1 MPEPFPVPPAAL
13 LRPQQLL
20 LRIVRHAV
28 KLTDASS
35 GSLCLLNP
43 NTGSLD
49 IEASVGLS
57 ARARRTKL
65 RIGEGITGYV
75 ASSGQVIRIGDV
87 AADRRYVPLDPRVRS
102 EMAVPMLL
110 RGQVVGVLNLDSTQ
124 KDAFSRA
131 HERAIV
137 RLAASATQ
145 SIQLAWEIDRLR
157 VRSEQLESLVD
168 MGQAII
174 SQDQLDHV
182 LQRIARES
190 CRLMNA
196 KLCSLMLLEA
206 GGRELALRA
215 WHGASRAYI
224 QKPNLPVAES
234 LVGVVVNRLKPL
246 TVLNVLGHHRYQH
259 TELARREGLVSLLS
273 VPLIFD
279 NRPLGVL
286 SVYTRQVHR
295 FSNEEIR
302 LLSAMAGL
310 SSVAIAKARLL
321 DRVVRMEDELRASER
336 LSALGWLAAE
346 IAHEIRNPLTVV
358 QMLFHSLMQ
367 ELPLGE
373 TARRD
378 AALIETKMKQMN
390 RILDQVLTFARSSE
404 PDLEPLDARALVQDI
419 LLLTRHKLNEQ
430 RIEVRIDLPDAPAW
444 LRGDRAQLEQAL
456 LNLVLNAC
464 QAMGSGGA
472 LVLSVHL
479 QTHQGRPHVA
489 IGVKDNGP
497 GMTRERQEELFQ
509 PFLSHKKGGTGLGLA
524 LVHKTVQSHGGSVQV
539 KSRRGVGTLFQLLI
553 PAADAPTGGE
563 P

>member
-1 MPEPFPVPPAAL
+1 MAAPFPVPPSAL
-13 LRPQQLL
+13 LRPQELL
-20 LRIVRHAV
+20 QRILKQAV
-28 KLTDASS
+28 KLSGATS

-49 IEASVGLS
+49 IEASVGLG

-65 RIGEGITGYV
+65 RMNEGITGYV
-75 ASSGQVIRIGDV
+75 ASSGQVLRLGDV
-87 AADRRYVPLDPRVRS
+87 AADRRYVPLDSRVRS
-102 EMAVPMLL
+102 ELAVPLAL
-110 RGQVVGVLNLDSTQ
+110 RGQVIGVLNLDSTRPE
-124 KDAFSRA
+124 AFSRRDELA
-131 HERAIV
+131 MV
-137 RLAASATQ
+137 RFAASASQ
-145 SIQLAWEIDRLR
+145 SIRLAWEIDRLR

-174 SQDQLDHV
+174 SQDQLDSV

-215 WHGASRAYI
+215 WYGASRAYI
-224 QKPNLPVAES
+224 KKPNLPVEES

-246 TVLNVLGHHRYQH
+246 TVLNVLGHQRYQH

-273 VPLIFD
+273 VPLVLD
-279 NRPLGVL
+279 NRALGVL
-286 SVYTRQVHR
+286 SVYTREAHR

-302 LLSAMAGL
+302 LLTAMAGL
-310 SSVAIAKARLL
+310 SAVAIAKASLL
-321 DRVVRMEDELRASER
+321 ERVVRMEDELRASER

-358 QMLFHSLMQ
+358 QMVFHSLMQ
-367 ELPLGE
+367 EVALGE
-373 TARRD
+373 TGRRD

-404 PDLEPLDARALVQDI
+404 PDLEPLDARNLVQDV

-430 RIEVRIDLPDAPAW
+430 QIEPRIDLPGEPAW

-456 LNLVLNAC
+456 LNLILNAC
-464 QAMGSGGA
+464 QAMVQGGT
-472 LVLSVHL
+472 LGLSVHSR
-479 QTHQGRPHVA
+479 THAGRRHIA
-489 IGVKDNGP
+489 IGVKDNGA
-497 GMTRERQEELFQ
+497 GMSRERQEELFQ

-524 LVHKTVQSHGGSVQV
+524 LVHKTVESHGGAIQV
-539 KSRRGVGTLFQLLI
+539 KSRKGSGTLFLMLI
-553 PAADAPTGGE
+553 PAAAE
-563 P
+563 PQPES

>member
-1 MPEPFPVPPAAL
+1 
-13 LRPQQLL
+13 
-20 LRIVRHAV
+20 
-28 KLTDASS
+28 
-35 GSLCLLNP
+35 
-43 NTGSLD
+43 
-49 IEASVGLS
+49 
-57 ARARRTKL
+57 
-65 RIGEGITGYV
+65 
-75 ASSGQVIRIGDV
+75 
-87 AADRRYVPLDPRVRS
+87 
-102 EMAVPMLL
+102 
-110 RGQVVGVLNLDSTQ
+110 
-124 KDAFSRA
+124 
-131 HERAIV
+131 
-137 RLAASATQ
+137 
-145 SIQLAWEIDRLR
+145 
-157 VRSEQLESLVD
+157 
-168 MGQAII
+168 
-174 SQDQLDHV
+174 
-182 LQRIARES
+182 
-190 CRLMNA
+190 
-196 KLCSLMLLEA
+196 
-206 GGRELALRA
+206 
-215 WHGASRAYI
+215 
-224 QKPNLPVAES
+224 
-234 LVGVVVNRLKPL
+234 
-246 TVLNVLGHHRYQH
+246 
-259 TELARREGLVSLLS
+259 
-273 VPLIFD
+273 
-279 NRPLGVL
+279 
-286 SVYTRQVHR
+286 
-295 FSNEEIR
+295 
-302 LLSAMAGL
+302 
-310 SSVAIAKARLL
+310 
-321 DRVVRMEDELRASER
+321 
-336 LSALGWLAAE
+336 LAAE

-367 ELPLGE
+367 ELPLGD